1 MFGGLYTGNEA
12 SSKSILNKNTKEFSI
27 WDPRPS
33 KTKCS
38 CVLAVPGASRGSPKG
53 ARGWAPLG
61 RSAECSRAP
70 ERLEHRRPGAGRP
83 RCTGKGASGRSPDAG
98 PLGPLPEGARTTS
111 SAARP
116 RRQRERDVAA
126 QGGSSGRFLSFLP
139 KLKFLEERPKG
150 REEGRQPNSAPS
162 GAFLG
167 ALRGRP
173 APGAPSEG
181 GCCPLASA
189 RSPRPAPAAP
199 RSPPGL
205 AAPGAREAAGA
216 PATPLPPLG
225 LSGGARRESGTAA
238 AAQDPSRASAAEE
251 GGGGRER
258 LSGGR
263 LRARGSRS

>member
-1 MFGGLYTGNEA
+1 M
-12 SSKSILNKNTKEFSI
+12 
-27 WDPRPS
+27 
-33 KTKCS
+33 
-38 CVLAVPGASRGSPKG
+38 
-53 ARGWAPLG
+53 
-61 RSAECSRAP
+61 
-70 ERLEHRRPGAGRP
+70 
-83 RCTGKGASGRSPDAG
+83 
-98 PLGPLPEGARTTS
+98 
-111 SAARP
+111 
-116 RRQRERDVAA
+116 AA

-150 REEGRQPNSAPS
+150 CEEGRQPNSAPS

-167 ALRGRP
+167 ALRGRR
-173 APGAPSEG
+173 APSEG